1 MSDNTSGKMSWT
13 VAALIG
19 LVAAAILHWALD
31 LSVLLAL
38 IGGVIVAY
46 AARELAPRGSSETQT
61 PPVAAP
67 KPVQPTPAPVA
78 APEPEAPAPAPTP
91 DVRDE
96 PMAEAPADP
105 APAADEPHEEAQEEG
120 LVKPST
126 PLAGE
131 AELAGRK
138 GSWRYEP

>member
-19 LVAAAILHWALD
+19 LVAAAILHWALG
-31 LSVLLAL
+31 LSMLLSL
-38 IGGVIVAY
+38 IGGIIVAY

-61 PPVAAP
+61 PPVATP

-78 APEPEAPAPAPTP
+78 TPAPAP
-91 DVRDE
+91 E
-96 PMAEAPADP
+96 PQVDRVAEAPADP
-105 APAADEPHEEAQEEG
+105 APAQDESHGETTDAD
-120 LVKPST
+120 LVKPSA